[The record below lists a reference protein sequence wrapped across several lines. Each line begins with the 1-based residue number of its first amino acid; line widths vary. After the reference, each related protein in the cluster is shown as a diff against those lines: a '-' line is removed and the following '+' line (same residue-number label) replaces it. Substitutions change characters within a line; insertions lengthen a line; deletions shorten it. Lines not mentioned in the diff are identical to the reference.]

1 MSKETLYRWWH
12 SKSERALN
20 VLAERGRQT
29 FPLST
34 PDAATWANVGLCA
47 LPEASGSSC
56 ALQRPFCV
64 CGSLPGWAG
73 GARWYEPRSPMRLPT
88 SSLLPKTVA
97 ASLFAATWAN
107 VSARPA
113 DVGPEE
119 GA

>member
-1 MSKETLYRWWH
+1 MVGKCQR
-12 SKSERALN
+12 SEVYLDRSFLAPEARAPS
-20 VLAERGRQT
+20 VRY
-29 FPLST
+29 
-34 PDAATWANVGLCA
+34 AATWANVGLCA